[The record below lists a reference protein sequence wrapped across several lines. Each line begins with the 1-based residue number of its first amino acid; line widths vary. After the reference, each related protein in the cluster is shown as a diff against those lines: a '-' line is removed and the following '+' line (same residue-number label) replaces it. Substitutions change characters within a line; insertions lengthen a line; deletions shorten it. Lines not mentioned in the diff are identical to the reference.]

1 MTQRL
6 SRGLRYAAVG
16 ALSFSLMSAF
26 AKLVGARIPVQEIIL
41 IRGIV
46 FGGLTFALLRWKG
59 LDPWGR
65 ERPLLLLRGLLGYGA
80 LTCFFWAVMHL
91 PLADTTTLHFTNPVF
106 GALLAAL
113 VLGEVL
119 KKWEAILVALS
130 LGGVI
135 MVARPEFLF
144 GGEESLPPL
153 AVGVALLGAIFSA
166 GAYVTTR
173 RLTRTNDPLVIVFYF
188 ALVTVVGSVPFN
200 LVSFTPP
207 VGWEWAL
214 LAAVGVA
221 TLGGQVF
228 LTRALQL
235 EKAVRVMAVGYLQ
248 IVFAV
253 LLGVGLFA
261 EVPDVWSVAGAAVI
275 IGSTF
280 LMVRLHPVATPRGR

>member
-275 IGSTF
+275 IASTF